1 MQALDVWMNG
11 QFVGTWIQGDRRS
24 SKFQYDADWIK
35 SAYARPLSNALPMS
49 TVDGVVTGQEVTDYF
64 DNLLPDSVDIRKRI
78 QSRFKTQST
87 EAFNL
92 LEAIGRDCVGAVQLL
107 PIGEIPAA
115 FDEVR
120 GQPLSDVE
128 ISQLLIAASSGRT
141 LGQSFDEASFR
152 ISIAGAQEKTALLR
166 VREQWLRP
174 LGSTPTTH
182 ILKLPLGLIGGEQR
196 FDMTDSIENEW
207 LCAQIFKKLGFN
219 IANTEIADFDGT
231 KALLVERF
239 DRKWVDDGKWIAR
252 IPQEDFCQ
260 VFGLPSEMKYEDHGG
275 PSIDKIMSYLTA
287 SMSAHN
293 DRLHF
298 IKTQFVFWLLA
309 ATDGHAKNFSVSI
322 QPGGVFQLT
331 PLYDVLSA
339 WPIIGN
345 ERNKLPYKKAK
356 LAMAIRSKN
365 THYKISEIYPR
376 HWKEFCAKLG
386 VPEAFDEM
394 YRIASNIVPAIEE
407 IAKSLPEQFPMQLIE
422 SIKHG
427 TAEHATRFLGMEEA
441 I

>member
-1 MQALDVWMNG
+1 MQALNVWMNG
-11 QFVGTWIQGDRRS
+11 QFVGTWTQGNRRS
-24 SKFQYDADWIK
+24 SKFQYDAHWIK
-35 SAYARPLSNALPMS
+35 SAYARPLSNALPMN

-78 QSRFKTQST
+78 QSSFKTKST
-87 EAFNL
+87 DAFNL

-107 PIGEIPAA
+107 PLGERPAA
-115 FDEVR
+115 FDAVQ
-120 GQPLSDVE
+120 GVPLNDTE
-128 ISQLLIAASSGRT
+128 ISQILIASSSGRA
-141 LGQSFDEASFR
+141 LGQNVDEESFR

-166 VREQWLRP
+166 VKEQWLRP
-174 LGSTPTTH
+174 LGATPTTH

-219 IANTEIADFDGT
+219 IANTEIGNFDGT
-231 KALLVERF
+231 KALVVERF
-239 DRKWVDDGKWIAR
+239 DRKWMADDKWIAR

-260 VFGLPSEMKYEDHGG
+260 VFGLPSEKKYEDDGG
-275 PSIDKIMSYLTA
+275 PSIERIMSHLTA
-287 SMSAHN
+287 SERAQE

-322 QPGGVFQLT
+322 QSGGAFQLT

-345 ERNKLPYKKAK
+345 QRNQLPYQKAR

-376 HWKEFCAKLG
+376 HWKEFCIKLG

-394 YRIASNIVPAIEE
+394 YHIASRIVAAIEE
-407 IAKSLPEQFPMQLIE
+407 IEKVLPAKFPMQLIA
-422 SIKHG
+422 SIKSG
-427 TAEHATRFLGMEEA
+427 VSEHSSRFLSMEEA
-441 I
+441 V

>member
-1 MQALDVWMNG
+1 MQALNVWMNG
-11 QFVGTWIQGDRRS
+11 KLVGNWTPGNRRS

-35 SAYARPLSNALPMS
+35 SEYARPLSNALPMS
-49 TVDGVVTGQEVTDYF
+49 TVDGIITGQEVTNYF

-78 QSRFKTQST
+78 QSSFKTQSI

-107 PIGEIPAA
+107 PLGERPAA
-115 FDEVR
+115 FDVVR
-120 GQPLSDVE
+120 GQPLSDAQ
-128 ISQLLIAASSGRT
+128 ISQILIAASSGRT
-141 LGQSFDEASFR
+141 LGQSFDEESFR

-166 VREQWLRP
+166 VKEQWLSP

-207 LCAQIFKKLGFN
+207 LCAQTLKKLGFN
-219 IANTEIADFDGT
+219 IANTEVGNFDGT
-231 KALLVERF
+231 KALVVERF
-239 DRKWVDDGKWIAR
+239 DRKWMDANKWIAR

-275 PSIDKIMSYLTA
+275 PSIEKIMSYLTA
-287 SMSAHN
+287 SMSAQD

-322 QPGGVFQLT
+322 QPGGAFQLT

-339 WPIIGN
+339 WPIIGS
-345 ERNKLPYKKAK
+345 ERNQLPYKKAK
-356 LAMAIRSKN
+356 LAMAIRTKN
-365 THYKISEIYPR
+365 AHYKISEIYPR
-376 HWKEFCAKLG
+376 HWKEVCAKLG

-394 YRIASNIVPAIEE
+394 YTIASNIVPAIDE

-422 SIKHG
+422 SIKRG
-427 TAEHATRFLGMEEA
+427 VSEHATRFLSMEEA
-441 I
+441 V

>member
-1 MQALDVWMNG
+1 MQALNVWMNG
-11 QFVGTWIQGDRRS
+11 QFVGTWTQGNRRS
-24 SKFQYDADWIK
+24 SKFQYDAHWIK
-35 SAYARPLSNALPMS
+35 SAYARPLSNALPMN

-78 QSRFKTQST
+78 QSSFKTKST
-87 EAFNL
+87 DAFNL

-107 PIGEIPAA
+107 PIDESPAA
-115 FDEVR
+115 FDAVQ
-120 GQPLSDVE
+120 GVPLNDTE
-128 ISQLLIAASSGRT
+128 ISQILIASSSGRV
-141 LGQSFDEASFR
+141 LGQNVDEESFR

-166 VREQWLRP
+166 VKEQWLRP
-174 LGSTPTTH
+174 LGATPTTH

-219 IANTEIADFDGT
+219 IANTEIGNFDGT
-231 KALLVERF
+231 KALVVERF
-239 DRKWVDDGKWIAR
+239 DRKWMGDDKWIAR

-260 VFGLPSEMKYEDHGG
+260 VFGLPSEKKYEDDGG
-275 PSIDKIMSYLTA
+275 PSIERIMSHLTA
-287 SMSAHN
+287 SERAQE

-322 QPGGVFQLT
+322 QSGGAFKLT

-345 ERNKLPYKKAK
+345 QRNQLPYQKAR

-376 HWKEFCAKLG
+376 HWKEFCIKLG

-394 YRIASNIVPAIEE
+394 YHIASRIVAAIEE
-407 IAKSLPEQFPMQLIE
+407 IEKVLPAKFPMQLIA
-422 SIKHG
+422 SIMSG
-427 TAEHATRFLGMEEA
+427 VSEHSSRFLSMEEA